1 MLLPIMKRLISIQ
14 FGDFMAKQS
23 ALYKLYADRLSRC
36 KSPDEL
42 LQLSRE
48 ISNIPFKAHERTAL
62 MLSCVFIAKQFDRDA
77 KKLRKVIANE
87 DFSVDCDDQK

>member
-42 LQLSRE
+42 LELCRE
-48 ISNIPFKAHERTAL
+48 ISRISFRAHERTAL
-62 MLSCVFIAKQFDRDA
+62 IVSCAIIAKQFDKDA
-77 KKLRKVIANE
+77 KKLRKAIANE
-87 DFSVDCDDQK
+87 DFSVDRDDQK